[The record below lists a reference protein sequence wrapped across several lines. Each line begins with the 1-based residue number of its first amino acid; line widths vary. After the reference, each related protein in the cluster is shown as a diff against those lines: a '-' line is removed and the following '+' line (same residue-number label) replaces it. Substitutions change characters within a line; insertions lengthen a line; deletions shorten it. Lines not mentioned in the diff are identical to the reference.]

1 MHLHVACFYGIAGAS
16 SDCSKR
22 EENEKLTAAFLL
34 RAAQKKD
41 VPYIICTDLNLDP
54 SQSQN
59 TQKVIEA
66 GLIFD
71 RLKDGYGGQP
81 PPTFCRAG
89 LTEEITTTGNGATR
103 IDTIFSNPAANHA
116 IQMMEYLYTASIT
129 FDHVPLRIILNIM
142 RFHDSIKCA
151 VHPAIIRL
159 PDNSKLSIKQRKR
172 KKGTKWIFT

>member
-54 SQSQN
+54 SLSQN

-71 RLKDGYGGQP
+71 SFKDGYGGQP

-116 IQMMEYLYTASIT
+116 IQIMQYLYTASIT
-129 FDHVPLRIILNIM
+129 FDHVPLRIILSIIK
-142 RFHDSIKCA
+142 FHVES
-151 VHPAIIRL
+151 V
-159 PDNSKLSIKQRKR
+159 
-172 KKGTKWIFT
+172 